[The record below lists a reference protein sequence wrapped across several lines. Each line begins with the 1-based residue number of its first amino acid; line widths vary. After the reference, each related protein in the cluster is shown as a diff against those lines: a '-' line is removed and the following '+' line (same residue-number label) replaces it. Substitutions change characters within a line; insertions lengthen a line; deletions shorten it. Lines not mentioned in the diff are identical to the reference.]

1 MRGTVTRILVAIA
14 LMVSMLAQAAPA
26 AAGEIEWCAEDPII
40 TVDGTVLAVTTA
52 INTSA
57 SNVSRVDYV
66 VTVPRGSTTSWA
78 LLLTDTIL
86 ATVTFRSGAHDRV
99 RVQATVQSSVNVAVV
114 VTIVGGERTVTK
126 AGTSNRKVTLSTTL
140 PEFDDSED

>member
-1 MRGTVTRILVAIA
+1 MRGTLTRILVTMA
-14 LMVSMLAQAAPA
+14 LMVSMLAQAVPV
-26 AAGEIEWCAEDPII
+26 AAGEVEWCAEDPII
-40 TVDGTVLAVTTA
+40 TIDGTVIAVTTA

-66 VTVPRGSTTSWA
+66 VTVPRGSTRSWA
-78 LLLTDTIL
+78 LLPGDTIP

-99 RVQATVQSSVNVAVV
+99 RVQATVQSSVNVAVI

-126 AGTSNRKVTLSTTL
+126 TGTSNRKVTLSTTL
-140 PEFDDSED
+140 PGFHDSDD